1 MAEVGRTAVQ
11 LYRDCECRRRR
22 HHRRRRGRRHRRRHA
37 LNRRAHLTPLLTCRR
52 LPCPQACGWSSTWP
66 ATAPRA
72 AGSRTWC
79 ASSFARTWRR
89 RTLRQWPTSRP
100 SERSP
105 RRHRCRRAFGC
116 MLGRATH
123 ATLCPRRP
131 LHRIAIRS
139 AVRALTNYLV
149 YSASECV
156 RCGPAASA
164 RPPCPLPR
172 RRSPLRRAALPL
184 ARQEGRKDQGQH
196 RGLRQQKDVIG
207 RGQPACAL
215 LPRVHIITLIT
226 ILLLPHP
233 RSSDPPRHHSPERE
247 K

>member
-116 MLGRATH
+116 MLGRAT
-123 ATLCPRRP
+123 
-131 LHRIAIRS
+131 
-139 AVRALTNYLV
+139 LT
-149 YSASECV
+149 
-156 RCGPAASA
+156 
-164 RPPCPLPR
+164 PPCAHAAPSTASPSAAPFA
-172 RRSPLRRAALPL
+172 RSPTTWCTPPPSACAAALLPPPARRARSRVAAHHCAALPCL
-184 ARQEGRKDQGQH
+184 SPGRKD
-196 RGLRQQKDVIG
+196 
-207 RGQPACAL
+207 
-215 LPRVHIITLIT
+215 
-226 ILLLPHP
+226 
-233 RSSDPPRHHSPERE
+233 E
-247 K
+247 KIKANIEDSGNRKT